1 MIKPIVESAR
11 HKFAVAIAEVDH
23 QNQWQRAELGVA
35 TVSGDS
41 RHASDVLDAVE
52 RWVWAQPEIEVL
64 SCDRSWADPD
74 A

>member
-35 TVSGDS
+35 AVAGDS
-41 RHASDVLDAVE
+41 RHATEVLDAVE
-52 RWVWAQPEIEVL
+52 RWVWAQPDIEVL
-64 SCDRSWADPD
+64 ESERSWVDD